1 MEEKIQ
7 ERRNRKMTKLE
18 SLLIYLEKN
27 PTATYDEIYKDIKV
41 NKQMAKTYIYR
52 LKVRGYLAKDE
63 NGYKVLKTFTEE
75 TGERNSRADYKIGVI
90 QHLIDTFTD
99 DFDNAQ
105 SFEERDGISKRVIQL
120 LHMI

>member
-1 MEEKIQ
+1 M
-7 ERRNRKMTKLE
+7 
-18 SLLIYLEKN
+18 
-27 PTATYDEIYKDIKV
+27 
-41 NKQMAKTYIYR
+41 
-52 LKVRGYLAKDE
+52 KVRGYLAKDE

>member
-1 MEEKIQ
+1 
-7 ERRNRKMTKLE
+7 MTKLE

-52 LKVRGYLAKDE
+52 LKVRGYLTKDE